1 MPEVAQQPTPQPQFT
16 TTKPHNWKKVILTVI
31 FIVGVVAVVVGIYW
45 FMVLNKSS
53 GDSDLTGPV
62 PKVTT
67 KTATESA
74 KESTES
80 AEEATKPPLP
90 KNQPKAPDPEII
102 EHKTKGPYQI
112 QIVGDTE
119 CKSNTNKA
127 LNVLKSE
134 ASVHYSVVINN
145 VGVIECSESGSGMYV
160 WEDPPRYKVGKAT
173 MNAGTIWYAGTIAHD
188 ACHSKQYHDYLFDNP
203 ISSVPSNVYSGKSAE
218 AQCLDAQYDSL
229 VSLGASQSNL
239 NYVKNI
245 INSEYWDVDYG
256 DRWW

>member
-67 KTATESA
+67 KTATE
-74 KESTES
+74 
-80 AEEATKPPLP
+80 
-90 KNQPKAPDPEII
+90 
-102 EHKTKGPYQI
+102 PYQI